1 MSMKIRGPALAALA
15 ALTMML
21 SSGCASIVH
30 GGPRTI
36 PMTSTPPGATVTIYD
51 RDGQQVMKQN
61 TPFTANLK
69 PKYAYFK
76 GQQYRVVF
84 EMPGYRPAEVQIRST
99 LSGWYFANIVFGGLL
114 GMVAIDPATG
124 AMYNL
129 MPNKVDQAL
138 SPQTTQVL
146 P

>member
-15 ALTMML
+15 ALAML

-30 GGPRTI
+30 GGPRKI
-36 PMTSTPPGATVTIYD
+36 PMSSNPTGATVTIYD
-51 RDGQQVMKQN
+51 RGGQLVMKEK
-61 TPFTANLK
+61 TPFTANLN

-84 EMPGYRPAEVQIRST
+84 EMPGYKPAELQINST
-99 LSGWYFANIVFGGLL
+99 VSGWYFGNILFGGVL
-114 GMVAIDPATG
+114 GMLAIDPATG

-129 MPNKVDQAL
+129 MPNKVDQTLA
-138 SPQTTQVL
+138 PQTTQVL
-146 P
+146 Q